1 MTILHATKHAWLQRD
16 TLKSPDWILPK
27 HSHPSFESNQS
38 VHYSL
43 LLHSMVCTFSML
55 MPKQLSSTETAI
67 LNSTLNSLK
76 DSSTSIIPTKS
87 YGSENRFMA
96 LNKHLVSGIYFSVN
110 ISSILVSNPAIQ
122 TPASTSTLRKA
133 SFCLF
138 TLTIFSF
145 SASTT
150 NPAKLLFNSWPHNS
164 KWRILDP
171 QRHFLAS
178 TSYGIQTLAPFR
190 SIKRDTSIEC

>member
-1 MTILHATKHAWLQRD
+1 
-16 TLKSPDWILPK
+16 
-27 HSHPSFESNQS
+27 
-38 VHYSL
+38 
-43 LLHSMVCTFSML
+43 MVCTFSML
-55 MPKQLSSTETAI
+55 MPEQLSSTETAI

-76 DSSTSIIPTKS
+76 DSSIRIILTRF
-87 YGSENRFMA
+87 YGFENHSMV
-96 LNKHLVSGIYFSVN
+96 LNKHHAYGIYFFVN
-110 ISSILVSNPAIQ
+110 ISSISASNLAIQ

-178 TSYGIQTLAPFR
+178 TLYGIQTLAPFR